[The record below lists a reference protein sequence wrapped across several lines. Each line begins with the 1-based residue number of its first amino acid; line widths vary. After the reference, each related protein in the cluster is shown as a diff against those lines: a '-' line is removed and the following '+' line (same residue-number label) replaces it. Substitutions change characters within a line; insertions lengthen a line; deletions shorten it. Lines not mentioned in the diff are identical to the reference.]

1 MMSRSVSQ
9 DSDSDVL
16 KIDQSERRKHQQQG
30 DIVVRGF
37 ESLIHKI
44 KVTIYD
50 EYPSSRAV
58 QEIPRVV
65 GVDLKKDLINR
76 LNSTLIP
83 LLRKQ
88 IISLEDPLDPV
99 DLLKEPGSQF
109 KIILDIQSDLNET
122 IGEIQSALYD
132 VCGEPVYSLSA
143 KKSDQHLQ
151 ELKLFRL
158 RGIRASGGGVW
169 SQARKVFQ
177 ESCEMLEKLQLS
189 TEQGD
194 SSEMTVP
201 THRHYLLCFIA
212 CTCNQIA
219 TALGWT
225 KGSELDLIQIYWTF
239 PLWNIDSSLD
249 DVILLINAKEGN
261 QELQVEE
268 RGSDPPRRPVVQLA
282 RLVITI
288 VKLSRMFLRKLSRRG
303 MNKQRL
309 PLFTGMCTDQ
319 LETLFKSADNVRDEI
334 IELTNNCTT
343 DGTFNDAQLAKSAE
357 NLKLQFESYSALILL
372 YFVPLIPDTD
382 GYPTQTYFRAWFATW
397 HDQFNLA
404 IQNLINTIELIPKPP
419 PVVPT
424 LDFDFLFPSPIMA

>member
-1 MMSRSVSQ
+1 MSRSVSQ

-132 VCGEPVYSLSA
+132 TTR
-143 KKSDQHLQ
+143 HT
-151 ELKLFRL
+151 
-158 RGIRASGGGVW
+158 ASGGGVW

-404 IQNLINTIELIPKPP
+404 IQNLIKYHRTHPETTPRSSY
-419 PVVPT
+419 T
-424 LDFDFLFPSPIMA
+424 RF